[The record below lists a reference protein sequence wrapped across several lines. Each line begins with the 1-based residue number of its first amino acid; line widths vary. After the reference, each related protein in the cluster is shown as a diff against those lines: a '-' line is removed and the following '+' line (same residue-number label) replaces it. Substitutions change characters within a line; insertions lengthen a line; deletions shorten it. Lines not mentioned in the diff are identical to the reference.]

1 MFTLNDQLWALT
13 QWMLEKK
20 TQWIDCLRSVG
31 AGTAQTCAS
40 VRMED
45 ASASLAGAP
54 HLCRPLRLWRQVCCC
69 TATCR
74 ASVRASAWAQV
85 SSYPVIYSLMNASIQ
100 PSIHPFNQFIY
111 ISIYSFITPLSLVF
125 TQPSITPFT
134 HLTQMSTYPSIHP
147 SIHLSSMCFFSLSSD
162 GTVSCQVVPM
172 CVRVPQAVIGPW
184 GGEVPRPCSLEGTA
198 SPLYCKV

>member
-20 TQWIDCLRSVG
+20 KQWIDCLRSVG

-147 SIHLSSMCFFSLSSD
+147 SIHPSSMWFFFSLFRRYSQLSSGAHVCEGSSGCD
-162 GTVSCQVVPM
+162 WSLGRRGATPLLS
-172 CVRVPQAVIGPW
+172 W
-184 GGEVPRPCSLEGTA
+184 GYSITFIL
-198 SPLYCKV
+198 